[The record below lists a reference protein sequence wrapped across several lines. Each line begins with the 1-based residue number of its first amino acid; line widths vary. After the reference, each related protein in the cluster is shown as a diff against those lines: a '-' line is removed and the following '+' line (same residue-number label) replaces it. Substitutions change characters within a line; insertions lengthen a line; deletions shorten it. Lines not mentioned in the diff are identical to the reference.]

1 MFLDKDL
8 VSYLNVNKV
17 RERDICVPL
26 NCYQK
31 TTRTIII
38 IILIIIIIII
48 IVIIIMM
55 MKIESLIT

>member
-38 IILIIIIIII
+38 IILIRIII

>member
-8 VSYLNVNKV
+8 VSYLNVNNV

-38 IILIIIIIII
+38 IILIIIIII
-48 IVIIIMM
+48 VIIMM